1 MPLPS
6 FFLLKFSQCL
16 FFLKFISCPAG
27 LSKPLQPSS
36 IRSVNH
42 ALNHSQKST
51 MVVDYFLRG
60 RQFGRFL
67 ANHTDAHERYGFTDQ
82 DIRWISRYCP
92 ETGANDNEVE
102 YEEKWFNPRSLSTA
116 RMHWR
121 RAMKKLNDEAHES
134 EIEAEDDN
142 GEEAEV
148 EADPHPSSPFHPRTQ
163 PSSPPLSIRAQPRF
177 GTTPASVPA
186 LSTEPRPRVPHCTQP
201 ATSSHSRGHNT
212 HQPPMPYRA
221 SMSSR
226 SRRQASGGEEFDRRN
241 SSFSHGS
248 RLYRPVEDGSRP
260 HKKDS
265 ARKTI
270 IQSFVC
276 FFCFSPSG

>member
-1 MPLPS
+1 
-6 FFLLKFSQCL
+6 
-16 FFLKFISCPAG
+16 
-27 LSKPLQPSS
+27 
-36 IRSVNH
+36 
-42 ALNHSQKST
+42 

-163 PSSPPLSIRAQPRF
+163 PSSPLDPGS
-177 GTTPASVPA
+177 TTIWNYTSVCSCPI
-186 LSTEPRPRVPHCTQP
+186 
-201 ATSSHSRGHNT
+201 N
-212 HQPPMPYRA
+212 RA
-221 SMSSR
+221 SASCSSLYPTCHQQSLSR
-226 SRRQASGGEEFDRRN
+226 S
-241 SSFSHGS
+241 
-248 RLYRPVEDGSRP
+248 
-260 HKKDS
+260 
-265 ARKTI
+265 
-270 IQSFVC
+270 
-276 FFCFSPSG
+276 

>member
-1 MPLPS
+1 
-6 FFLLKFSQCL
+6 
-16 FFLKFISCPAG
+16 
-27 LSKPLQPSS
+27 
-36 IRSVNH
+36 
-42 ALNHSQKST
+42 

-102 YEEKWFNPRSLSTA
+102 YEEK
-116 RMHWR
+116 
-121 RAMKKLNDEAHES
+121 
-134 EIEAEDDN
+134 
-142 GEEAEV
+142 
-148 EADPHPSSPFHPRTQ
+148 
-163 PSSPPLSIRAQPRF
+163 
-177 GTTPASVPA
+177 
-186 LSTEPRPRVPHCTQP
+186 C
-201 ATSSHSRGHNT
+201 SHSRGHNT